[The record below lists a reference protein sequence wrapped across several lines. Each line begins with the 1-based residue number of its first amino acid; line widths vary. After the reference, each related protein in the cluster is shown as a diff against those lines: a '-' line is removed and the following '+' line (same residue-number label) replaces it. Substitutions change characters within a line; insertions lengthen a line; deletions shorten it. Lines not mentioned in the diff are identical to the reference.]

1 MMMMTWGL
9 MSSDVGLT
17 DQEQLTDDDDDDDD
31 DDNDDVGLNVLRCG
45 ADRLGT
51 TY

>member
-1 MMMMTWGL
+1 MMMMMMMMWGL

-17 DQEQLTDDDDDDDD
+17 DYGQLTDDDDDM
-31 DDNDDVGLNVLRCG
+31 GLNVLRCG
-45 ADRLGT
+45 ADRLWT